1 MNREELIDALRYII
15 EPYTVNNEAFSH
27 LNEDTDFIHDL
38 QINSA
43 HLVDIV
49 LDIEEKFD
57 VVIDN
62 PDMERML
69 NVGAA
74 IDIIESKLQK
84 KNGRQ

>member
-1 MNREELIDALRYII
+1 MNRKELIDALRYII
-15 EPYTVNNEAFSH
+15 EPYAVNDEAISN

-43 HLVDIV
+43 NLVDVV

-69 NVGAA
+69 NVRAA
-74 IDIIESKLQK
+74 IDIIQSKLQK
-84 KNGRQ
+84 KK